1 MAEFGTTVDPAIHD
15 RVLALDDALRAA
27 PPAGP
32 ARDGADYRSLMI
44 HYDPLVLDRDDL
56 AARVTAL
63 AAARRGPARRRPLD
77 LPCCYDPACAE
88 DIGAV
93 AQATG
98 LTVERVAAL
107 HAGAEYRVYMYGFA
121 PGFAYLGGLPKD
133 LAVSRRATPRPP
145 HPANALLIGGGLAA
159 VGTFPMP
166 TGWYVIGRTPE
177 RLYAPQRP
185 EPFPVAV
192 GDTLRFEAIDAAT
205 FADLESRAAAGEIVA
220 QRREAA

>member
-27 PPAGP
+27 PPEGLRETVP
-32 ARDGADYRSLMI
+32 TYRSLMI

-63 AAARRGPARRRPLD
+63 AAGPAAARPGAALWT

-121 PGFAYLGGLPKD
+121 
-133 LAVSRRATPRPP
+133 RASPIWAGCRK
-145 HPANALLIGGGLAA
+145 I
-159 VGTFPMP
+159 
-166 TGWYVIGRTPE
+166 WRC
-177 RLYAPQRP
+177 
-185 EPFPVAV
+185 
-192 GDTLRFEAIDAAT
+192 
-205 FADLESRAAAGEIVA
+205 RAAPPRA
-220 QRREAA
+220 RRIRPTPS